1 MILEGN
7 VDENAHGTGNVRR
20 DDAFRNI
27 DMPRRGANYTH
38 YPILSR
44 SSMSYISSHAIDIAG
59 DPRRKTK
66 RRHRY
71 VTLASHVPYRELGRV
86 DLKLGDREISIV
98 A

>member
-44 SSMSYISSHAIDIAG
+44 SSMSYVSSHAIDSTTSKELKMAYG
-59 DPRRKTK
+59 
-66 RRHRY
+66 
-71 VTLASHVPYRELGRV
+71 TLS
-86 DLKLGDREISIV
+86 EIHFKAESMLEHN
-98 A
+98 